1 MAAQFALTLC
11 NNVIIDL
18 QSQTSS
24 FKTPMSFKPDSK
36 HKPSPSR
43 KDLWKAELGLDGEL
57 K

>member
-1 MAAQFALTLC
+1 MAAQFAFTLY
-11 NNVIIDL
+11 NDIIIDL
-18 QSQTSS
+18 QSQTP

-43 KDLWKAELGLDGEL
+43 KDLWKAQLGLDGEF